1 MRKYFCLLFVAMF
14 LITSAKQPVSV
25 SFKEHIENEE
35 IACLLQLLDAS
46 QVTATLYSDSLD
58 AKYYEI
64 WMVERIGKESKRTKL
79 GYKEIEPDS
88 TKITFT
94 AAAKDSLNAII
105 SLFHINPG
113 KRRVNIKIP
122 TTNHLLI
129 GCDYEW
135 KFEENDTIPLVG
147 YSTGIP
153 QKFDM
158 GNGNIIEAFYICG
171 LRFSKVSPY
180 KWKDEYDLSDYIYFE
195 AIPVKEMKFDP
206 I

>member
-1 MRKYFCLLFVAMF
+1 MRKYFCLLFMAMF
-14 LITSAKQPVSV
+14 IISFAKHPISV

-35 IACLLQLLDAS
+35 IAGILTLLDAS

-64 WMVERIGKESKRTKL
+64 WMVERTGGECKRTKL
-79 GYKEIEPDS
+79 GYKNIEQDS

-94 AAAKDSLNAII
+94 AVAKDSLNAII
-105 SLFHINPG
+105 SLVHISAGNP
-113 KRRVNIKIP
+113 RVNIKIP
-122 TTNHLLI
+122 TANRMLI

-135 KFEENDTIPLVG
+135 TFEENDTIPLVG
-147 YSTGIP
+147 YATGIP
-153 QKFDM
+153 QKFDL
-158 GNGNIIEAFYICG
+158 GNGSTFEGFYICG

-180 KWKDEYDLSDYIYFE
+180 KWKEEYDLSDYLYFE
-195 AIPVKEMKFDP
+195 AIPVKEMNFDH